1 MKQIFESEN
10 IRFVEVNELLVED
23 YLVMVN
29 DYEHVNRFIGGKK
42 KTFTEAQEIE
52 WVKKKQEEKAIVFSM
67 IDKKSGAFIGNIE
80 MMDIQDD
87 SGELGIAITA
97 DKQDKGFG
105 TEAVKAMTAYGMEQL
120 GLKRVYL
127 RANPENSRAIHV
139 YGKSGFREYKRTEDH
154 VYMEILEK
162 PR

>member
-10 IRFVEVNELLVED
+10 IRFVEVSELLVRD

-29 DYEHVNRFIGGKK
+29 DYEHVSRFIGGKK
-42 KTFTEAQEIE
+42 KTYTEAQEIE

-67 IDKKSGAFIGNIE
+67 IDKKGGMFVGNIE

-87 SGELGIAITA
+87 AGELGIAITA
-97 DKQDKGFG
+97 ERQDKGFG
-105 TEAVKAMTAYGMEQL
+105 TEAVKAMTAYGMEKL

-127 RANPENSRAIHV
+127 RTNPENSRAIHV
-139 YGKSGFREYKRTEDH
+139 YEKCGFREYRRTEDH
-154 VYMEILEK
+154 VYMEIPEK
-162 PR
+162 HR